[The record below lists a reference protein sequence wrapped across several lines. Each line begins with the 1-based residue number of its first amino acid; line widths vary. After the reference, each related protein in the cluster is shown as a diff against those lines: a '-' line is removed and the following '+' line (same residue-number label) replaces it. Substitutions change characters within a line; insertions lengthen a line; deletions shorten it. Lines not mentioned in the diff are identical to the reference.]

1 MISTGI
7 IKVKLNDE
15 KALILIIPDQPDME
29 LSPTSATKFSLKFME
44 GYTIEFLTN
53 EKNEVT
59 SLQLTTSDEE
69 ILATKIK

>member
-1 MISTGI
+1 
-7 IKVKLNDE
+7 
-15 KALILIIPDQPDME
+15 
-29 LSPTSATKFSLKFME
+29 ME

-69 ILATKIK
+69 ILATKLK